1 MALNQNIKIRLGM
14 RKNTNVKSTG
24 YGKYYVAI
32 AKRNGG
38 LTQRGFI
45 DHVAEHVAG
54 VPRPMVAAVI
64 NQLSDCIPELVKQGV
79 SVKLDGIGIF
89 YPTIASAG
97 VADPFTYD
105 TSKHVLGVR
114 IRFKPDSTKL
124 DDLTSISFME
134 NKTDLSVEFVWGS
147 MVTRAPGTEGPDD
160 PGATT
165 HGWIDISRW
174 KEMMQP

>member
-14 RKNTNVKSTG
+14 RKNTNVKSTS
-24 YGKYYVAI
+24 YGKYQVAI

-64 NQLSDCIPELVKQGV
+64 NQLSDCIPELVSQGV

-89 YPTIASAG
+89 YPTIGTAG
-97 VADPFTYD
+97 VANPLDYD
-105 TSKHVLGVR
+105 VNKHVLGVR
-114 IRFKPDSTKL
+114 FRFKPDSTKL
-124 DDLTSISFME
+124 DNLTSISFME
-134 NKTDLSVEFVWGS
+134 NKTSLSLDYVEGT
-147 MVTRAPGTEGPDD
+147 MVTRAAGTLGPDD
-160 PGATT
+160 PGATAK
-165 HGWIDISRW
+165 GWIPIDIW
-174 KEMMQP
+174 KQA